1 LHAIV
6 KRRQDVN
13 KKMGGRMIKRS
24 KLVLLL
30 TAKVRNMQEELR
42 HQIALTQISQIG
54 DIIAKK
60 LLSIFGTASAIFKA
74 SRRELECIEDVGF
87 SRANAIKQF
96 RDFKRA
102 DKEMAFIE
110 KYHIQPV
117 FYTDKNYP
125 TRLQQCADSPVMIY
139 FKGQADFNVKRVV
152 NVVGTRGPGE
162 YGKHMCAQ
170 IVKELAPHNVMVV
183 SGLAYGIDIIA
194 HRTALENNM
203 TTIGVLAH
211 GLDRI
216 YPSMHKDTAVQMLD
230 NGGLI
235 TEFLSE
241 TQPDKQNFPKR
252 NRIVAGMADA
262 TIVIESGVKGGSL
275 ITADIAN
282 SYSRDVMAVPG
293 RVGDLNAAGCHHLIK
308 TNQAMLI
315 TDAKDVLQAM
325 GWESAQ
331 KIQPHPQ
338 KQLFIELSQE
348 EQQILALFSGDG
360 EKHIDE
366 ICRHSTLPGSQV
378 ASLVFQMEMQH
389 VLKSLPGQKYQ
400 LV

>member
-1 LHAIV
+1 
-6 KRRQDVN
+6 
-13 KKMGGRMIKRS
+13 M
-24 KLVLLL
+24 VLLL
-30 TAKVRNMQEELR
+30 TAKGSTMQEELR

-74 SRRELECIEDVGF
+74 TKRELECIVGHN
-87 SRANAIKQF
+87 RANAIKQF
-96 RDFKRA
+96 KDFQRV
-102 DKEMAFIE
+102 DKEISFIE

-117 FYTDKNYP
+117 FYTAKNYP
-125 TRLQQCADSPVMIY
+125 QRLQQCADSPVMLY
-139 FKGQADFNVKRVV
+139 FKGQADLNFTRIV
-152 NVVGTRGPGE
+152 NVIGTRGPGE
-162 YGKHMCAQ
+162 YGKQICAQ
-170 IVKELAPHNVMVV
+170 IVKDLAPYNVMVV
-183 SGLAYGIDIIA
+183 SGLAYGIDILA
-194 HRTALENNM
+194 HRTALENDM
-203 TTIGVLAH
+203 PTIGVLAH

-216 YPSMHKDTAVQMLD
+216 YPAMHKETAIQMIG
-230 NGGLI
+230 NGGLL
-235 TEFLSE
+235 TEFISE

-262 TIVIESGVKGGSL
+262 TVVIESGPKGGSL

-293 RVGDLNAAGCHHLIK
+293 RVGDPNAAGCHHLIK

-315 TDAKDVLQAM
+315 TEAKDILQAM

-331 KIQPHPQ
+331 KTQLHPQ
-338 KQLFIELSQE
+338 KQLFIELSAE
-348 EQQILALFSGDG
+348 EQQILSLFSGDG

-366 ICRHSTLPGSQV
+366 ICRHSPLPGSQV

>member
-1 LHAIV
+1 
-6 KRRQDVN
+6 
-13 KKMGGRMIKRS
+13 MG
-24 KLVLLL
+24 LL
-30 TAKVRNMQEELR
+30 TAKGSNMQEELR
-42 HQIALTQISQIG
+42 YQIALTQISQTG

-74 SRRELECIEDVGF
+74 TKRELECIEDVGS

-96 RDFKRA
+96 KDFRRV
-102 DKEMAFIE
+102 DKEISFIE
-110 KYHIQPV
+110 KYQIQPV
-117 FYTDKNYP
+117 FYTAKNYP
-125 TRLQQCADSPVMIY
+125 HRLQQCADSPVMLY
-139 FKGQADFNVKRVV
+139 FKGQTDFNTARIV
-152 NVVGTRGPGE
+152 NVIGTRAPGE
-162 YGKHMCAQ
+162 YGKYMCAQ
-170 IVKELAPHNVMVV
+170 IVKDLAPYNVMVV
-183 SGLAYGIDIIA
+183 SGLAYGIDILA
-194 HRTALENNM
+194 HRTALENDM
-203 TTIGVLAH
+203 TTVGVLAH

-216 YPSMHKDTAVQMLD
+216 YPSMHKETAIQMLA
-230 NGGLI
+230 NGGLL

-241 TQPDKQNFPKR
+241 TQPDKQNFPRR

-262 TIVIESGVKGGSL
+262 TVVIESGSKGGSL

-293 RVGDLNAAGCHHLIK
+293 RVGDPNAAGCHHLIK

-315 TDAKDVLQAM
+315 TEAKDIVQAM
-325 GWESAQ
+325 GWESA
-331 KIQPHPQ
+331 KKAQPHPQ
-338 KQLFIELSQE
+338 KQLFIELSAE
-348 EQQILALFSGDG
+348 EQQILAQFSGYG

-366 ICRHSTLPGSQV
+366 ICRNISLPGSQV